1 MSRCHVPVVLTIAGS
16 DPSGGAGIQGDLK
29 TFTALGVYGAAVIT
43 ALTAQSTQGVTGV
56 QGVPTDFVALQIATL
71 ADDMTIAAVKTGMLN
86 DAATVRA
93 VAEAITRH
101 KLHPLI
107 VDPVMVATSGDALL
121 EDDAVAALRDE
132 LLPLADLLTPNLP
145 EAARLLGVPV
155 AADEAQM
162 TAQAQALLDLGC
174 KAVVLKGGHASG
186 PEAVDI
192 FLQRGAQPVRLVL
205 PRVATPNTHGTG
217 CAFSAAVAALLA
229 IGDPLS
235 TAVIEAKRFVHA
247 ALESGAERR
256 IGNGAGPIDHLHAI
270 PQVAWQSPKSR
281 RS

>member
-1 MSRCHVPVVLTIAGS
+1 
-16 DPSGGAGIQGDLK
+16 
-29 TFTALGVYGAAVIT
+29 
-43 ALTAQSTQGVTGV
+43 
-56 QGVPTDFVALQIATL
+56 
-71 ADDMTIAAVKTGMLN
+71 MTIAAVKTGMLN

-101 KLHPLI
+101 NLHPLI

-192 FLQRGAQPVRLVL
+192 FLQRARSRFAWYCRASQRQTRMGPAAPSRPRSPPCWPSATAQHRRHRGETVRTRGARVR
-205 PRVATPNTHGTG
+205 RR
-217 CAFSAAVAALLA
+217 AA
-229 IGDPLS
+229 D
-235 TAVIEAKRFVHA
+235 RQ
-247 ALESGAERR
+247 RR
-256 IGNGAGPIDHLHAI
+256 RPHRPPARNPS
-270 PQVAWQSPKSR
+270 VAWQSPKSR
-281 RS
+281 RP